1 MTSDLDLLLDGPAH
15 ELAAAVSARRFTARH
30 VAEAS
35 LARAGKSRDLHGSF
49 LHVSPAARS
58 RAGGRGDRRVASG
71 EATPLAGVPLAVKDN
86 VIVAGL
92 PSTAGSRILS
102 GFVAADDA
110 TCVARLVAAGAVV
123 VGKTSCDEFGMGS
136 SNESSAFGPVR
147 NPWDTSRVP
156 GGSSGGSAAAVA
168 ALAVPLAIGTDT
180 GGSVRQ
186 PAAFCSL
193 VGVKP
198 TYGRV
203 SRYGLIAYASS
214 LDQAGLLART
224 VDDVAVAFVAISGAD
239 PRDSTSL
246 GTGRPTFSRGSRPE
260 SPGCGSAFSRRPTRP
275 RGDSTPRRRRS
286 SERPRS
292 SNGRGHARPRLGA
305 SRLARG
311 GGVLHGRDG
320 RGLLQPRPLRRRSVR
335 RAAGGRRPA
344 GLYRAT
350 RTAGFGPEVKRR
362 ILLGTFALS
371 SGYREAWYERAQRV
385 RALLAIDF
393 AEAFRSCDAILCPT
407 APGPAFRIGEK
418 SADPLAMY
426 LADVF
431 TVPASLAGLPAL
443 SVPAG
448 LSRERLPI
456 GMQLPA
462 RRAPSPCSSRWAAR
476 SSGRRVSGAARR
488 AQSVDEG
495 AVAVALLLLPLS
507 LAGEEARRV
516 VVSDDFTAV
525 LDEGADPGRG
535 APGRG

>member
-15 ELAAAVSARRFTARH
+15 ELAAAVSFRKVTARQ
-30 VAEAS
+30 VAEVS
-35 LARAGKSRDLHGSF
+35 LGRVAKSRALHGSF
-49 LHVSPAARS
+49 LHVAPAA
-58 RAGGRGDRRVASG
+58 ALAAADEVDRRVASG
-71 EATPLAGVPLAVKDN
+71 EAMPLAGVPLAVKDN
-86 VIVAGL
+86 VNVAGL
-92 PSTAGSRILS
+92 PSTAGSRILA

-110 TCVARLVAAGAVV
+110 TCVARLRAAGCVV

-136 SNESSAFGPVR
+136 SNENSAFGPVR
-147 NPWDTSRVP
+147 NPWDPSCVP

-186 PAAFCSL
+186 PASFCSL

-203 SRYGLIAYASS
+203 PRYGLLAYASS
-214 LDQAGLLART
+214 LDQAGPLARN
-224 VDDVAVAFVAISGAD
+224 VRDAALALAAMSGPD
-239 PRDSTSL
+239 PRDATSL
-246 GTGRPTFSRGSRPE
+246 RSAPPE
-260 SPGCGSAFSRRPTRP
+260 LLERLEAGAAGARIGLLAEAEAPEGGLDSDVGAALETTARLLESAGATLVRVSVP
-275 RGDSTPRRRRS
+275 RVSLAVAAYYILATA
-286 SERPRS
+286 EAS
-292 SNGRGHARPRLGA
+292 SN
-305 SRLARG
+305 LARYD
-311 GGVLHGRDG
+311 GVRYGARREGDG
-320 RGLLQPRPLRRRSVR
+320 LS
-335 RAAGGRRPA
+335 

-407 APGPAFRIGEK
+407 APQPAFRIGEK
-418 SADPLAMY
+418 GADPLAMY

-448 LSRERLPI
+448 LSRDGLPI
-456 GMQLPA
+456 GMQLAGPA
-462 RRAPSPCSSRWAAR
+462 GSEP
-476 SSGRRVSGAARR
+476 
-488 AQSVDEG
+488 
-495 AVAVALLLLPLS
+495 LLLALGREVERA
-507 LAGEEARRV
+507 AGEWGRPP
-516 VVSDDFTAV
+516 
-525 LDEGADPGRG
+525 GAIR
-535 APGRG
+535 